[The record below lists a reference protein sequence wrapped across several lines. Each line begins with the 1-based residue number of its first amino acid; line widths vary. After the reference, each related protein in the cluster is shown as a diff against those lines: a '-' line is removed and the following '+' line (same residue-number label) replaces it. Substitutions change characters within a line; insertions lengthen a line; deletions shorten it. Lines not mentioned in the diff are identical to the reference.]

1 MKRVFLCAT
10 AAILFA
16 GGGAS
21 LVAHHPFSAEYD
33 WKKPVT
39 VTGTVTKLEW
49 KNPHAELMVKG
60 QDENGNNADWMVE
73 LGGTDQLRRM
83 GWTKQ
88 QFKAGE
94 QITVDGW
101 LAKDGTKK
109 LSAKSV
115 TLPNGRELFAASSF
129 FSERGRTRETA
140 ATTGKR

>member
-1 MKRVFLCAT
+1 
-10 AAILFA
+10 
-16 GGGAS
+16 
-21 LVAHHPFSAEYD
+21 
-33 WKKPVT
+33 
-39 VTGTVTKLEW
+39 
-49 KNPHAELMVKG
+49 MVKG
-60 QDENGNNADWMVE
+60 KDENGNNADWMVE

-115 TLPNGRELFAASSF
+115 MLPNGRELFAASSF
-129 FSERGRTRETA
+129 FNERGRTRETA
-140 ATTGKR
+140 ATTGRR